1 MERKDEIGPTIA
13 RQRLVRAGLPLDAPA
28 DPKK

>member
-1 MERKDEIGPTIA
+1 MESKDEIGPSIA
-13 RQRLVRAGLPLDAPA
+13 RQLIVRAGLPLDAPA